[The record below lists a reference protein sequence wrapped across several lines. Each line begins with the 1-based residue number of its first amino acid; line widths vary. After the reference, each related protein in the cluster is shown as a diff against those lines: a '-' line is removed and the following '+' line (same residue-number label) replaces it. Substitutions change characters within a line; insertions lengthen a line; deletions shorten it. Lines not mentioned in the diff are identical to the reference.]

1 MPRGGRRPGA
11 GAPRGNINALSSGRF
26 STRYSDAWLILRAL
40 PRVRQHIDDLYAAS
54 DPDARDQHRRYLE
67 AAVWTA
73 DHFPE
78 LAEQLEEHISVY
90 LTPRAAEVNGGEA
103 VLYMLEEPR
112 DRRHPLQ
119 RALSLTIYLQT
130 YDPVLAPILTDH
142 LFSRYRLAPFLDLA
156 RISAQS
162 DNQTIKAPF

>member
-1 MPRGGRRPGA
+1 MPRGGKRPGA

-90 LTPRAAEVNGGEA
+90 LTPRAAEVKGGA
-103 VLYMLEEPR
+103 AILYMLEPPR

-119 RALSLTIYLQT
+119 RALSLTIYLQAH
-130 YDPVLAPILTDH
+130 DPVLAPILTDH
-142 LFSRYRLAPFLDLA
+142 LLSRYRIAPVLMQNSNFT
-156 RISAQS
+156 QS
-162 DNQTIKAPF
+162 NNQTIKATG